1 MNLAEEFVECFPPY
15 AKCTVVSTSNVL
27 ILKRDTCS
35 EDWFVLE
42 LLLLIRA
49 WHSGLFSRLRR
60 LGSKLN
66 LTAAKMDATRALLDE
81 LMQEH
86 SAAVKAACE
95 QRCGALRLLLAEQ
108 IKELRQA
115 EQQRVAAQ
123 ELAAAKV
130 GGHQSAC
137 MCGPACMCAAPPLA
151 LSHRGL
157 GTS

>member
-81 LMQEH
+81 LMGKERDVPMDKKTNRARKFDDDDVRA
-86 SAAVKAACE
+86 SAFVL
-95 QRCGALRLLLAEQ
+95 Q
-108 IKELRQA
+108 
-115 EQQRVAAQ
+115 
-123 ELAAAKV
+123 
-130 GGHQSAC
+130 
-137 MCGPACMCAAPPLA
+137 M
-151 LSHRGL
+151 
-157 GTS
+157 